1 MSTGSC
7 LHLGRILWRLRSSGG
22 SRGYRFARMNETAK
36 KGDAEPLAFVIDKDS
51 ETSVNEGRADV
62 TFPGVKDV
70 FYNPV
75 QEFNRD
81 LRCVE

>member
-1 MSTGSC
+1 
-7 LHLGRILWRLRSSGG
+7 
-22 SRGYRFARMNETAK
+22 MNETAK